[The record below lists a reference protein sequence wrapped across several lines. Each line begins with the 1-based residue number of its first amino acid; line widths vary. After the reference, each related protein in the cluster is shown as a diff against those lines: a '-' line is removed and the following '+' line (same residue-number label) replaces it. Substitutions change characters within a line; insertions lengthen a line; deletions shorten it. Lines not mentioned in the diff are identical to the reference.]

1 MFILITKTRLPL
13 KKSDTFIVSTKAIEC
28 VLHTVFCYL
37 DTVKNKL
44 DFLYMLD
51 SFAHMLLS
59 NFDII
64 NTDLLHVDA
73 NWLIKGRFIAKSP
86 AAGTE
91 AGESGAEKAS
101 ISRGYVRILWKV
113 NPTSQFEPFLH
124 STHLS
129 PLLLQTQCMSKKKR
143 KRKRKRRKQKCMQDR
158 NTRTL
163 HQHSKAHPEGQPT

>member
-1 MFILITKTRLPL
+1 MPPF
-13 KKSDTFIVSTKAIEC
+13 KKSDTFIVCTKAIEC

-44 DFLYMLD
+44 AFLYMLD
-51 SFAHMLLS
+51 SFARMLLS

-64 NTDLLHVDA
+64 NTDLLHVGA

-101 ISRGYVRILWKV
+101 ISRGYVRTLWKV
-113 NPTSQFEPFLH
+113 NPTSQFEPFFILL
-124 STHLS
+124 TS
-129 PLLLQTQCMSKKKR
+129 PPASPPDPMHVKKKE
-143 KRKRKRRKQKCMQDR
+143 RKQKCIKDR

-163 HQHSKAHPEGQPT
+163 PQHSKAHPEGQPT